1 MAVGNIKLNDR
12 DVDLVFNFWV
22 MTQFKR
28 ATGIGSM
35 DRLQEVLTDVE
46 HLPLLLWHMAG
57 GGKAEKAGENP
68 PVAWWA
74 QNIDFTNYES
84 VLDTVTEIC
93 LGNLEASH
101 QRRNPR
107 RRRRKWR
114 TPRTRRDVRDVGG

>member
-1 MAVGNIKLNDR
+1 MADGNIKLNGR
-12 DVDLVFNFWV
+12 DVQLVFNFWV

-46 HLPLLLWHMAG
+46 HLPLLLYHLG
-57 GGKAEKAGENP
+57 GGPKAEKAGDNP

-84 VLDTVTEIC
+84 VLDTVTDIT
-93 LGNLEASH
+93 LGTMGNEEASPEEAPKKTKKAA
-101 QRRNPR
+101 NP
-107 RRRRKWR
+107 
-114 TPRTRRDVRDVGG
+114 

>member
-1 MAVGNIKLNDR
+1 MAEGSIKLNGR
-12 DVDLVFNFWV
+12 DVQLVFNFWV

-46 HLPLLLWHMAG
+46 HLPLLLWNMAG
-57 GGKAEKAGENP
+57 GGKAEKAGDNP

-84 VLDTVTEIC
+84 VLDTVTEIT
-93 LGNLEASH
+93 LGNLDTSPEEEPKEKAKKK
-101 QRRNPR
+101 QENPSN
-107 RRRRKWR
+107 
-114 TPRTRRDVRDVGG
+114 

>member
-1 MAVGNIKLNDR
+1 MAVGNIKLKDR

-93 LGNLEASH
+93 LGNLEASPPEEEPKKKTKEVA
-101 QRRNPR
+101 NP
-107 RRRRKWR
+107 
-114 TPRTRRDVRDVGG
+114 